1 MNKRKKRTL
10 FICEAAIIAAL
21 YVALT
26 WLSTV
31 LGLSSGAIQC
41 RFSEALCV
49 LPYFTASA
57 IPGLGIGCLISN
69 IMASGNPFDIAFGTL
84 ATVLGALGTYALRK
98 LPVGKWL
105 ASAPTIVSN
114 TLIIPFVL
122 RFTYTWGVENSI
134 YYYMLTVGI
143 GEVISAGFFGMAL
156 LFALEPHK
164 KRIFYTQ
171 NGKK

>member
-1 MNKRKKRTL
+1 MNKRRKRTV

-26 WLSTV
+26 WLSTL

-49 LPYFTASA
+49 LPFFTASA

-69 IMASGNPFDIAFGTL
+69 VMAAGNPFDIVFGTV
-84 ATVLGALGTYALRK
+84 ATVLGALGTYALRRISF
-98 LPVGKWL
+98 GKWL
-105 ASAPTIVSN
+105 VSIPPILSN

-134 YYYMLTVGI
+134 FYYMLTVGA
-143 GEVISAGFFGMAL
+143 GEVISVGILGTAL
-156 LFALEPHK
+156 FFALEPHK
-164 KRIFYTQ
+164 KRIFYTERR
-171 NGKK
+171 